1 MRHNFDDHPE
11 PNDSEE
17 EMKPVSPSIF
27 FPEPQELQP
36 QVVEYNSVRPFETP
50 CFKGSNRFYPFPCF
64 TGTYEDGNQKKDTTF
79 ETQLFDPS
87 IGFRVSVKW
96 GCSGLVSPD
105 SFYESS
111 SKTLTHVNG
120 CETSYEVEIRKR
132 VSGYHFLPVGGV
144 R

>member
-1 MRHNFDDHPE
+1 MMQTMNTNLPNHRNFNPKWLNH
-11 PNDSEE
+11 
-17 EMKPVSPSIF
+17 
-27 FPEPQELQP
+27 
-36 QVVEYNSVRPFETP
+36 NSVRPFETP

-105 SFYESS
+105 PFLRNESS

-132 VSGYHFLPVGGV
+132 VSGWTGLYGYGGEL
-144 R
+144 